1 MAQATVAVV
10 SQVAAFQGLSEKV
23 QLARCV
29 DCELGV
35 RAHTMK
41 DHKKHVLIP
50 AVFVLIRIEV
60 LGPCHARPFEILQA
74 RLGAGHVGLA
84 PHVLSLAQRV
94 EATDHRQQ
102 GAVLRQIVRR
112 EAGPELHHLV
122 LGGVETPQLL
132 LVMAPWLQGIH
143 VSKDW
148 NVGDRVQHVGECG
161 VMPTNCIVGVL
172 SRLGDWLKV
181 VEPSSSQDCCYV
193 SYSEHGIKALH
204 RYAEAPSCFGRNKA
218 QANSIP
224 AQLIRKKCVVCGHI
238 DLDCH
243 VADHGSH
250 SARDQGFK

>member
-1 MAQATVAVV
+1 MRSLLRQEGPNAAAAHSTSEASPIAVKSFSLCVLMTHATSLRASLLQLPKPGQGNRMAQATVAVV

-161 VMPTNCIVGVL
+161 VLTWRQCGQAGQ
-172 SRLGDWLKV
+172 S
-181 VEPSSSQDCCYV
+181 
-193 SYSEHGIKALH
+193 KAM
-204 RYAEAPSCFGRNKA
+204 
-218 QANSIP
+218 
-224 AQLIRKKCVVCGHI
+224 
-238 DLDCH
+238 
-243 VADHGSH
+243 
-250 SARDQGFK
+250 